1 MQEDVR
7 RYEAAPSAGGRGE
20 RRGSPHH
27 PYNPRRIWRCR
38 VGYAF
43 GSFLQGDFCDV
54 DVAVLITGEPAPY
67 QAMRFARRIEWE
79 LEQAFCYRFEA
90 DVKILNTV
98 PISLQYVVIKNGRL
112 VFFRNRERRIRYEA
126 GVLSLYLDYAETLDW
141 FDRVLLTRA

>member
-1 MQEDVR
+1 MYDSMR
-7 RYEAAPSAGGRGE
+7 RRHLLEAGEKEEVLHTIHTVLAGFDE
-20 RRGSPHH
+20 
-27 PYNPRRIWRCR
+27 
-38 VGYAF
+38 VELGYVF

-54 DVAVLITGEPAPY
+54 DMAVLITGEPAPY
-67 QAMRFARRIEWE
+67 QAMRFARRIERE